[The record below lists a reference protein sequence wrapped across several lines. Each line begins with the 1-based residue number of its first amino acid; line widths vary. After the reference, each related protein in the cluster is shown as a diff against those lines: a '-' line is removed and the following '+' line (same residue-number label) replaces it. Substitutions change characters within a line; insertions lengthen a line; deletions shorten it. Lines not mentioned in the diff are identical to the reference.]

1 MLTRSQVTARLTEG
15 TMTTYEL
22 CAPGKTLFERMV
34 GLAYIGDWL
43 SLDLAALGQ
52 EDPTAIKSIDTL
64 KAELARVP

>member
-1 MLTRSQVTARLTEG
+1 MP
-15 TMTTYEL
+15 TYEL
-22 CAPGKTLFERMV
+22 CAPGQTLFERMV

>member
-1 MLTRSQVTARLTEG
+1 
-15 TMTTYEL
+15 
-22 CAPGKTLFERMV
+22 MV